1 MTARS
6 RIAVAVALTLLIVG
20 TASILLTLRIRS
32 ALRRGTLSMSYV
44 ENAGPKQPK
53 VFGYA
58 PGQVMLVFPDGTAA
72 AAGIRTGDEIVAI
85 NGFAITDHAGLAR
98 VDQAATTGSLLT
110 YRIKRAGKTFDVP
123 VRVGEACKHPI
134 PNIYLGLV
142 LFVALSFI
150 VTGLV
155 VFSRKPDDRRV
166 VVFFAMMLGGAAAL
180 MASGSMTVDNE
191 GLRGIY
197 VGPSASFGPIV
208 LWAVFSMAFAP
219 LALHMALIFPQDRL
233 VLRRHPRVLR
243 LVYAFPVI
251 AASLLAFISF
261 MTILVRIRPASSRA
275 LNWVVDLCLAI
286 IATAGLLLL
295 IPVLR
300 EAKAKGIRAAM
311 WNRPLQSLAALFAIL
326 TGLVAIFVAFKWKI
340 PAIVG
345 ALLAMGLPFAVLF
358 TYPIWTC
365 VSLYRSY
372 REAGL
377 EERRQ
382 VQWPLW
388 GILIAFSI
396 KIVITVG
403 LQIFT
408 GLMLYGGYDMGSWM
422 YSNFVVQMIPVAAYL
437 LIPISFAFA
446 ILKYRLMNIDVIIK
460 KTVAYAILSG
470 AVIFLYLVLVGGLGT
485 LLIKVAGVTNT
496 TTVMAATLVVA
507 VVFVPLRNKLQHL
520 VDRNLFRQKFDYPQA
535 LRAIS
540 TDTVGAVSLGPYLA
554 SITEKIQQP
563 LQNRAVVLYLRRES
577 DLIASAKV
585 GVPDSVIGT
594 RISSATAD
602 SIDRPLDP
610 RRRPFSEQDA
620 GELRRQHVSLLVP
633 VRSHGTVAALIA
645 LAPKLSDQEFDLED
659 IEFVSSAADQLAIGI
674 DRIRL
679 QHEEVDFEQARTMQ
693 QSLLPAESP
702 DVAGLDVAGIWQPA
716 RAVGGDYYDL
726 LKLSDTKL
734 AVCIGDVAGKGMP
747 AALLMSAL
755 QAAVRAS
762 ATEDEKPSEVVK
774 RVRRVVVPSLS
785 GRFVTFFYCVIDTA
799 AKKIHYCN
807 AGHNQPVIVRAD
819 GTSVRL
825 TESSPVLSRL
835 FKDSPLVDGEAELQP
850 GDRLVLFTDGVS
862 EARDASETDFG
873 EQRLEEL
880 VTAHRHAGARELATM
895 IASTVSSFSGGKAD
909 DDLTL
914 VAIAVS

>member
-1 MTARS
+1 MSSSR
-6 RIAVAVALTLLIVG
+6 RIAIAIALTVLMTVVATTMLVV
-20 TASILLTLRIRS
+20 RYRS
-32 ALRRGTLSMSYV
+32 ASVRGTLGLSYV
-44 ENAGPKQPK
+44 GNAGPRQPK
-53 VFGYA
+53 VFGLG
-58 PGQVMLVFPDGTAA
+58 PGQVMMVLPDGSGA
-72 AAGIRTGDEIVAI
+72 AAGLRRGDEILSI
-85 NGFAITDHAGLAR
+85 NGYPLTDHKSLERLDRDAK
-98 VDQAATTGSLLT
+98 TGHILT
-110 YRIKRAGKTFDVP
+110 YRIKRDAKSFDVR
-123 VRVGEACKHPI
+123 VRVGPAFASPI
-134 PNIYLGLV
+134 MIAYFALV
-142 LFVALSFI
+142 VFVAGCFI
-150 VTGLV
+150 VTGLI
-155 VFSRKPDDRRV
+155 VFTRKPEDRRV
-166 VVFFAMMLGGAAAL
+166 VVFFAMMLAGAAAL
-180 MASGSMTVDNE
+180 IANGSMAIDNE
-191 GLRGIY
+191 QLRGIN
-197 VGPSASFGPIV
+197 ASPVDAIKPLAIF
-208 LWAVFSMAFAP
+208 ATFSLAFAP
-219 LALHMALIFPQDRL
+219 LTLHMALIFPRDRPIL
-233 VLRRHPRVLR
+233 QRYPRVLR
-243 LVYAFPVI
+243 LVYAIPLTAVCAIGLFTALVVGSQRGPG
-251 AASLLAFISF
+251 SLRGFDLFFDVFLA
-261 MTILVRIRPASSRA
+261 TLGVG
-275 LNWVVDLCLAI
+275 
-286 IATAGLLLL
+286 GLLLL
-295 IPVLR
+295 LPIAR
-300 EAKAKGIRAAM
+300 EARTSGLRDTILR
-311 WNRPLQSLAALFAIL
+311 RPLQSLGGVFGIIAGLLAIA
-326 TGLVAIFVAFKWKI
+326 TAFKIKGLVIALAVAQ
-340 PAIVG
+340 V
-345 ALLAMGLPFAVLF
+345 GLPFAMLF
-358 TYPIWTC
+358 TFPIWTC
-365 VSLYRSY
+365 FNLYRSY
-372 REAGL
+372 RDAGV

-382 VQWPLW
+382 VKWPLW
-388 GILIAFSI
+388 GVLIALSI
-396 KIVITVG
+396 KIAFTVI
-403 LQIFT
+403 LQF
-408 GLMLYGGYDMGSWM
+408 GSFVALWLGYDMSQWIHL
-422 YSNFVVQMIPVAAYL
+422 SFLLQMIPVVAYL
-437 LIPISFAFA
+437 LIPLSFAFA

-485 LLIKVAGVTNT
+485 LLIQVAGVTNNI
-496 TTVMAATLVVA
+496 TVIAATLVVA
-507 VVFVPLRNKLQHL
+507 AVFVPLRNKLQHL
-520 VDRNLFRQKFDYPQA
+520 VDRNLFRQKYDYPQA

-563 LQNRAVVLYLRRES
+563 LQNRAVILYLRREA

-610 RRRPFSEQDA
+610 RRRQLAEQDA
-620 GELRRQHVSLLVP
+620 AELRRQNISLVVP

-659 IEFVSSAADQLAIGI
+659 IEFISSAADQLAIGI

-819 GTSVRL
+819 GTSERL
-825 TESSPVLSRL
+825 AESSPVLSRL
-835 FKDSPLVDGEAELQP
+835 FRDAKLVDGEADLRP

-880 VTAHRHAGARELATM
+880 VAAHRHTGARELATK
-895 IASTVSSFSGGKAD
+895 IASTVSSFSGGRAD